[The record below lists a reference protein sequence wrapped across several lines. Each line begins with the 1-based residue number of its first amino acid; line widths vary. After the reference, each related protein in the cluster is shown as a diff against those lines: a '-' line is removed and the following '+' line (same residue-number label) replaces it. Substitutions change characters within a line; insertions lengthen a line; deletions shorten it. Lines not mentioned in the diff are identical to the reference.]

1 MENQIIDKFLKGRA
15 VSSARIYRHE
25 IGKFSAFLSALGK
38 DISNAGTGELDAYHM
53 ELSNRNL
60 TPATMKRA
68 FSMITGFLKFQA
80 KQNPEYHAP
89 VSARG
94 DLIKYSSACY
104 AESDQFKDI
113 LAKFG
118 KWIQTDGTR
127 GNYLPAIQRF
137 FAITG
142 KSPENIIHDDILNWV
157 NRLHGQTRQKYARDM
172 SGRTICI
179 HLSAISKFS
188 RFLKLH
194 GLPAVPAELLRKES
208 VNLPRRSGHQKPQTL
223 TPEELQTLLSVTR
236 NAKTKIA
243 ARDHALFTLV
253 FCCALR
259 VGEALNMKT
268 GHILFDSDKV
278 RVSIHG
284 RKNKRDI
291 TQELEFA
298 DKRDRKLLQTVKDW
312 IALAGLSPA
321 DPLFPRC
328 PWDRLTHGHDI
339 KTGTRITQRQADYR
353 FSLWSEDAGIRKMD
367 QHMVIHTLRHTRAT
381 DLLKNRNW
389 DLAQVRNF
397 LGHAN
402 VATTDI
408 YLH

>member
-25 IGKFSAFLSALGK
+25 ISKFSAFLSALGK

-118 KWIQTDGTR
+118 GWIPTAGTR
-127 GNYLPAIQRF
+127 ETYLPAILRF

-142 KSPENIIHDDILNWV
+142 KRPEEIIHDDILHWV
-157 NRLHGQTRQKYARDM
+157 KTLRERVSVRTVRLHQ
-172 SGRTICI
+172 
-179 HLSAISKFS
+179 SAVAKFS
-188 RFLKLH
+188 AFLRLQKH
-194 GLPAVPAELLRKES
+194 PAIPPELLRKES
-208 VNLPRRSGHQKPQTL
+208 LNLPRRGGQQKPSIL
-223 TPEELQTLLSVTR
+223 TPEEIRNLLNHIRSARTE
-236 NAKTKIA
+236 IA
-243 ARDHALFTLV
+243 MRDHALFSLI

-259 VGEALNMKT
+259 VGEAVNMKT
-268 GHILFDSDKV
+268 GHLVFEPGRVKV
-278 RVSIHG
+278 FIHG

-291 TQELEFA
+291 VQTMEFTEKA
-298 DKRDRKLLQTVKDW
+298 DLVLLQSVRQWAEKSGTGKEE
-312 IALAGLSPA
+312 
-321 DPLFPRC
+321 PLFC
-328 PWDRLTHGHDI
+328 PVLWTRKRHCYSIRPG
-339 KTGTRITQRQADYR
+339 TGIAEREMEKR
-353 FSLWSEDAGIRKMD
+353 FRKWGAESG
-367 QHMVIHTLRHTRAT
+367 VRSAETKGAIHTLRHSRAT
-381 DLLKNRNW
+381 DLLKNRKW
-389 DLAQVRNF
+389 DVAGVRDF
-397 LGHAN
+397 MAHSSI
-402 VATTDI
+402 ATTDV